1 VRGEFLFHSV
11 SKLHRHPSELN
22 LTLDEIMEVIWA
34 GREIDKLED
43 ERYLAII
50 KGLAGR
56 VL

>member
-1 VRGEFLFHSV
+1 MRGEFLFHSI
-11 SKLHRHPSELN
+11 SKLHKHPSELD

-34 GREIDKLED
+34 GREIDKMED